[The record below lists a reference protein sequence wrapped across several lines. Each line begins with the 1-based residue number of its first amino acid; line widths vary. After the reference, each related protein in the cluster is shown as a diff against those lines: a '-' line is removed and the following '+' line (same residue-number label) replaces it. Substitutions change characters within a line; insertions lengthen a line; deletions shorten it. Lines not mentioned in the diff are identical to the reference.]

1 MKENSLI
8 SVIVPAYNVEK
19 WLSRCLDSILNQ
31 TYKNIEIIV
40 IDDGSKDNTKSLID
54 EYSHK
59 YKNIIPIYQENQG
72 VSYARIN
79 GIKSAN
85 GEWIGF
91 VDSDDEIELDM
102 YEMLLKNALKY
113 QADISHCGYQM
124 VFENKINYFY
134 NTRHIVIQDNLTGL
148 KDLLEGKFIE
158 PGLCNKLFN
167 KNLFKDLLDNDEID
181 LSIKINEDLLMNY
194 YLFKESYL
202 SVFEDQCKYHYIV
215 RNNSASREKL
225 NLNKIYDPIKV
236 KEIIVNDKND
246 VIKETAKRAYLYTCI
261 NVYNSLVINKEKQ
274 FSKDKKKIRKMIVN
288 CNNYQSL
295 SKKHKILYVLIKY
308 VPHMY
313 DVIYRIYEKY
323 FQVKRYD

>member
-1 MKENSLI
+1 MNENPLI

-31 TYKNIEIIV
+31 TYKNIEIVV

-59 YKNIIPIYQENQG
+59 YKNIVPVYQENQG

-134 NTRHIVIQDNLTGL
+134 NTGRIVIQDNSTGL

-158 PGLCNKLFN
+158 PGLWNKIFH
-167 KNLFKDLLDNDEID
+167 KNLFKDLLDSDVMD

-194 YLFKESYL
+194 YLFKESRL

-215 RNNSASREKL
+215 RKNSASREKL

-246 VIKETAKRAYLYTCI
+246 EIKAIAKRVYLYTCI

-274 FSKDKKKIRKMIVN
+274 FSKDKKKIRKKIIN
-288 CNNYQSL
+288 CNSYQLL

-313 DVIYRIYEKY
+313 DVIYRIYEKH